1 MSQMVKLLDN
11 FIKDSK
17 TITTPEW
24 IIFSAV
30 RCLYEND
37 IDHYAEITT
46 SEAPLKKINT
56 ILDFRNFALY
66 KQGYNTNIIYS
77 YEKISISQELWK
89 LLLQYKKNI
98 VDTIPIKQ
106 YESYI
111 LLSMFPQMVL
121 KENVKFIII
130 EYINFTCLIDFLDLL
145 NLMQHNKFSINH
157 IKRLFKNILYD
168 ELYQK
173 LLGKKYSYDIE
184 ISNQLY
190 SLCTTLDKSKIE
202 GIINSLIN
210 TKENTS
216 IILSNGLNLDS
227 SIKSHIESYI
237 KTLKLK
243 YQDDLIDK
251 IVNYENSLIQ
261 IPTMDQMIELNVELY
276 TASENVKKNDV
287 LDKLA
292 ETLIP
297 AKVMTLPKLIRNTE
311 LLILLKIMEP
321 NVKKLTF
328 YLDLMT
334 ILKNQN
340 VEKIESR
347 NLSNLISHKRKLQ

>member
-1 MSQMVKLLDN
+1 
-11 FIKDSK
+11 
-17 TITTPEW
+17 
-24 IIFSAV
+24 
-30 RCLYEND
+30 
-37 IDHYAEITT
+37 
-46 SEAPLKKINT
+46 
-56 ILDFRNFALY
+56 
-66 KQGYNTNIIYS
+66 
-77 YEKISISQELWK
+77 
-89 LLLQYKKNI
+89 
-98 VDTIPIKQ
+98 
-106 YESYI
+106 
-111 LLSMFPQMVL
+111 
-121 KENVKFIII
+121 
-130 EYINFTCLIDFLDLL
+130 
-145 NLMQHNKFSINH
+145 MQHNKFSINH

-210 TKENTS
+210 TKDNTS

-311 LLILLKIMEP
+311 LLILLKM
-321 NVKKLTF
+321 KK
-328 YLDLMT
+328 
-334 ILKNQN
+334 
-340 VEKIESR
+340 
-347 NLSNLISHKRKLQ
+347 